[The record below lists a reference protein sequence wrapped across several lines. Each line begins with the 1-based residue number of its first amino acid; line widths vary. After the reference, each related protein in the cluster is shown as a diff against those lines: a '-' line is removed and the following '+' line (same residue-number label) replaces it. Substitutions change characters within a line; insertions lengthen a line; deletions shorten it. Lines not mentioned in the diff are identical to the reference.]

1 MCTSASLV
9 CSTVTTPRV
18 ASRAGPAPAG
28 SSPAAPR
35 GNVVSRAPT
44 LAARGRVA
52 SSARA
57 RACGVVASASASH
70 ACARC
75 ALAVER
81 SGLRATTS
89 SASSSQSTRVASPN
103 RRRSHTRRGR
113 ALAAVDDATG
123 IPERNLRKDMSAK
136 EYADLKAT
144 LFKTTAAYGA
154 GLTAYSTLGYGLA
167 NGFSAALGSGA
178 GLVYLYLLGKYVDEL
193 EPNDGEFDDLYTRNL
208 VYEPVNDV
216 FGMLGGAFGKV
227 GQVYSQALLQKRL
240 LVPVVVAA
248 GTSAFNALDFPFDF
262 NYGPVLLG
270 FLTYKA
276 AVLTKL
282 YEDLKPD
289 IISAITG
296 AGGEKARE

>member
-1 MCTSASLV
+1 MLSLARPP
-9 CSTVTTPRV
+9 SP
-18 ASRAGPAPAG
+18 RAGA
-28 SSPAAPR
+28 SPPPR
-35 GNVVSRAPT
+35 
-44 LAARGRVA
+44 
-52 SSARA
+52 ARA
-57 RACGVVASASASH
+57 RA
-70 ACARC
+70 ARC
-75 ALAVER
+75 RVRVRVSRVR
-81 SGLRATTS
+81 SLRARGG
-89 SASSSQSTRVASPN
+89 ALRPPRHHLLRLLLPIHARRVPN

-248 GTSAFNALDFPFDF
+248 GTSAFNALDFPVDF

-296 AGGEKARE
+296 AGGEEARE

>member
-1 MCTSASLV
+1 M
-9 CSTVTTPRV
+9 R
-18 ASRAGPAPAG
+18 
-28 SSPAAPR
+28 
-35 GNVVSRAPT
+35 
-44 LAARGRVA
+44 
-52 SSARA
+52 ARA
-57 RACGVVASASASH
+57 RL
-70 ACARC
+70 RC
-75 ALAVER
+75 RVRVRVSRVR
-81 SGLRATTS
+81 SLRARGGARRRQRREDLRLLLPKNRVVS
-89 SASSSQSTRVASPN
+89 ESAANS
-103 RRRSHTRRGR
+103 RRSHTRRGR
-113 ALAAVDDATG
+113 AIAAVDDATG

-240 LVPVVVAA
+240 LVA
-248 GTSAFNALDFPFDF
+248 GPRRRGHLA
-262 NYGPVLLG
+262 
-270 FLTYKA
+270 
-276 AVLTKL
+276 
-282 YEDLKPD
+282 
-289 IISAITG
+289 
-296 AGGEKARE
+296 

>member
-1 MCTSASLV
+1 MLEER
-9 CSTVTTPRV
+9 TVV
-18 ASRAGPAPAG
+18 VRADVPLQAPI
-28 SSPAAPR
+28 PER
-35 GNVVSRAPT
+35 IHE
-44 LAARGRVA
+44 LDE
-52 SSARA
+52 
-57 RACGVVASASASH
+57 
-70 ACARC
+70 
-75 ALAVER
+75 ALY
-81 SGLRATTS
+81 
-89 SASSSQSTRVASPN
+89 
-103 RRRSHTRRGR
+103 

-136 EYADLKAT
+136 EYADLKAK

-193 EPNDGEFDDLYTRNL
+193 EPKEGEFDDLYTRNL
-208 VYEPVNDV
+208 VYEPVTDV
-216 FGMLGGAFGKV
+216 FGMWGGAFGKV

-240 LVPVVVAA
+240 LVPVIVAA
-248 GTSAFNALDFPFDF
+248 GASAFNALDFPFDF

-282 YEDLKPD
+282 YEDLNPD
-289 IISAITG
+289 IIAEMMAVTTG
-296 AGGEKARE
+296 AGGEEARE